1 MAPARRDPPP
11 AILIR
16 DVEPQVDCGR
26 YPVKRV
32 VGEDV
37 VVTATIFRD
46 GHDVLGA
53 AIRYRPPGVR
63 RWREAPLES
72 LGNDG
77 WRGSFNVDAPGRW
90 AFGVIAWTDRI
101 ASWQREVTRKL
112 EGGQTDLAG
121 ELSEGRALLGEDVS
135 LEEALAIQSD
145 DRHGEVELNVK
156 LGVEVDVELARFGA
170 WYELFPRSWG
180 GFAGVEKVL
189 PQLAELGFDVV
200 YLPPIHP
207 NGHTNRKGSN
217 NAVTA

>member
-1 MAPARRDPPP
+1 MAPARRDPPQ

-16 DVEPQVDCGR
+16 EVEPQVDCGR

-63 RWREAPLES
+63 RWREAPLEP
-72 LGNDG
+72 LGNDR
-77 WRGSFNVDAPGRW
+77 WRGSFTVDAPGRW
-90 AFGVIAWTDRI
+90 AFSVIAWTDRI

-145 DRHGEVELNVK
+145 DRHGEV
-156 LGVEVDVELARFGA
+156 
-170 WYELFPRSWG
+170 
-180 GFAGVEKVL
+180 
-189 PQLAELGFDVV
+189 
-200 YLPPIHP
+200 
-207 NGHTNRKGSN
+207 
-217 NAVTA
+217 